1 MIEMDTHNQSDIWI
15 GMVEVRP
22 FFNSELLTNAKG
34 AFVNVLAWA
43 TDLEEFRHKI
53 EELME
58 YLHLVECG
66 SDEMR
71 LVAFCEE
78 ADGR

>member
-22 FFNSELLTNAKG
+22 FFNSELLTDAKG

-53 EELME
+53 EELIE
-58 YLHLVECG
+58 YLHL
-66 SDEMR
+66 EMVGIENAELLANR
-71 LVAFCEE
+71 GA
-78 ADGR
+78 R